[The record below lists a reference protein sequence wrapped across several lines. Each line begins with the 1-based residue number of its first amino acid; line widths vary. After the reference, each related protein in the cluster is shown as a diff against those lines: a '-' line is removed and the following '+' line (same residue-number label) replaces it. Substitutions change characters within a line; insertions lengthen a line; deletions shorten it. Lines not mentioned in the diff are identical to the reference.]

1 MQYSGSRPHYDQE
14 KSAAEIFFD
23 AEDDFR
29 DNEVNSSARD
39 VDECEYGEERPRETP
54 RIHKEQM
61 RHSQVVAS
69 AIKRRMAQS

>member
-1 MQYSGSRPHYDQE
+1 MQNTGSQDHHLQE
-14 KSAAEIFFD
+14 ERAAEVYFD
-23 AEDDFR
+23 AEDDFH
-29 DNEVNSSARD
+29 DDDGSARD
-39 VDECEYGEERPRETP
+39 VDECEGEEERPRETP